1 MGESKFS
8 GGKRVKLLYVTD
20 LKERAS
26 SFDVFKKL
34 LLLEKKVF
42 DRVVFALPSSSG
54 EWVENLSSAEFQFE
68 TKTIRK
74 FSYKE
79 ITSLAEEE
87 QVSFIV
93 VDLDKDSHDATL
105 RELALKSRRPVL
117 VMGRENSGKGLF
129 DHVIF
134 ATDWSP
140 ASAKVMEHILTF
152 RELID
157 ELDIIHVISEK
168 LTVKDM
174 RELKK
179 RLEHTRKACLNKG
192 INAESHIYAGEVAEE
207 IVTASE
213 DYKGTIIAV
222 GGTEISFMKR
232 IFKKNKVYNIIKGAA
247 VPVLFVPFAATDG

>member
-1 MGESKFS
+1 M
-8 GGKRVKLLYVTD
+8 LYVTD

-42 DRVVFALPSSSG
+42 DRVVFALPPSSDGWIEDLPSP
-54 EWVENLSSAEFQFE
+54 EFQFK
-68 TKTIRK
+68 TKTIRN

-79 ITSLAEEE
+79 IASVAEEE
-87 QVSFIV
+87 RASFIV
-93 VDLDKDSHDATL
+93 VDLDRDSHDATI
-105 RELALKSRRPVL
+105 RELTLKSRRPVL
-117 VMGRENSGKGLF
+117 VMGRENPDKGLF
-129 DHVIF
+129 EHVIF

-140 ASAKVMEHILTF
+140 ASAKVLKHIFTF

-174 RELKK
+174 RELKE

-213 DYKGTIIAV
+213 DYKGTVIVV
-222 GGTEISFMKR
+222 GGAESSFMKR